1 MIPDWALRLSVFVV
15 WTQIVV
21 ASLIGVIVIL
31 NAGLALATSYNPKYE
46 GWTDSDY
53 QRAEI
58 AWVLR
63 IIQLCLGILL
73 ILATRS

>member
-31 NAGLALATSYNPKYE
+31 NAGLALATSYNSKYE